1 MEHPV
6 GVIAPK
12 PCPEKQPPP
21 AGSSSRDEGLE
32 HNPRYVQDPPVD
44 NSTRNSFS
52 QAGRPQ
58 QRQLEIF
65 CFFALVRHFVV
76 FLASVA
82 LVLYLRAEKHL
93 ALSTVNSRVGEFGGT
108 GSVWVYK
115 KSFASRVN
123 RYIRALGEVR
133 VDPLGATV
141 KGLPG

>member
-1 MEHPV
+1 M
-6 GVIAPK
+6 
-12 PCPEKQPPP
+12 
-21 AGSSSRDEGLE
+21 
-32 HNPRYVQDPPVD
+32 
-44 NSTRNSFS
+44 
-52 QAGRPQ
+52 
-58 QRQLEIF
+58 
-65 CFFALVRHFVV
+65 

-93 ALSTVNSRVGEFGGT
+93 ALSTENSRGGEFGGM

-133 VDPLGATV
+133 VDPLGAAV